1 MPRYQHYWCWNNPI
15 LLTGNAL
22 FAINTYCKCTNLIA
36 VKSYLAHFVQLLDHE
51 FKSPLKGTWFNK
63 YSRNASVLILT
74 SPNCCFALECS
85 PFVRMSNKWSTMAT
99 ANSPEFSTKEPILKY
114 KKNVCYFKQKKSTF
128 PSNFFS
134 RLKTNISSSWISPH
148 NS

>member
-22 FAINTYCKCTNLIA
+22 FAINTYCKCTNSIA
-36 VKSYLAHFVQLLDHE
+36 VKSYLAHFVQLLDNE

-63 YSRNASVLILT
+63 YSSNASVLILT

-99 ANSPEFSTKEPILKY
+99 ANSPEFSTKEPILKC
-114 KKNVCYFKQKKSTF
+114 KKKTYVILNRKRVLFQVI
-128 PSNFFS
+128 FF
-134 RLKTNISSSWISPH
+134 LD
-148 NS
+148 

>member
-74 SPNCCFALECS
+74 SPNCCFALVCS
-85 PFVRMSNKWSTMAT
+85 PFVRMSNKWSTIAT

-114 KKNVCYFKQKKSTF
+114 KKKTYVILNRKRVLFQV
-128 PSNFFS
+128 FFF
-134 RLKTNISSSWISPH
+134 LD
-148 NS
+148 

>member
-1 MPRYQHYWCWNNPI
+1 MPRYQHYLCWNNPI
-15 LLTGNAL
+15 LLTGNAF

-36 VKSYLAHFVQLLDHE
+36 VKSYLSTFCEA
-51 FKSPLKGTWFNK
+51 SWSLKGTWFNK

-114 KKNVCYFKQKKSTF
+114 KKKVCYFKQKKSTF
-128 PSNFFS
+128 PSIFFS